1 MNTKCEK
8 HENKDTLKP
17 PDILHYEARVKVP
30 IVKKENIC
38 IFKKDFPS

>member
-8 HENKDTLKP
+8 YENKDTLKP
-17 PDILHYEARVKVP
+17 QDVLHYEARVQVP

-38 IFKKDFPS
+38 MFKNDFPS